1 MKEKILKVRYL
12 VFILF
17 AVKMFVYYIAV
28 DIPIFS
34 SLSYWVTLVFFGLT
48 MYLYY
53 YSTVRTQR
61 ILRFVYAIFSIVLFI
76 DVIYYNPDDLSI
88 DADLLYY
95 EKIHSFVEKNHLPYL
110 VDVSNEARMHL
121 WKEKKEEVRVRP
133 YRSSEDAISRWIA
146 TVHAVGI
153 TKSGNHLQV
162 FAPYGLSDIF
172 SRTIRPIKHE
182 GNSKELYEKK
192 ANSWRQRFPNV
203 HIVPW

>member
-1 MKEKILKVRYL
+1 MENQCLDMQLSTFISILEKNKQLMMVLDYISNLSL
-12 VFILF
+12 PNF
-17 AVKMFVYYIAV
+17 YIAAG
-28 DIPIFS
+28 S
-34 SLSYWVTLVFFGLT
+34 VFQT
-48 MYLYY
+48 IWNYY
-53 YSTVRTQR
+53 DGNDLNCG
-61 ILRFVYAIFSIVLFI
+61 IKDI

-121 WKEKKEEVRVRP
+121 WKEKKEGVRVRP